1 MKLRGLFCA
10 LALSIGLL
18 PGAALAGC
26 LDDIRA
32 AGVMRVGNGLLGA
45 HPSLWQDRDGV
56 YHGIDADLLHELT
69 RRMGLPRS
77 EFMITEWS
85 TMVPGLKA
93 GRWDIVLSDVNI
105 TQERRV
111 MGHVLFSSPYFM
123 LYDYVIV
130 PENSP
135 IHTLAD
141 LKGRTIGS
149 VLGTNDSAT
158 AHGLVERGIAAS
170 VADYDTFGDPFLALH
185 NGQVDAVVVDQGTLH
200 AQQTHF
206 KGLRTVG
213 GPLFYTPK
221 PRWVAAEAAAPYR
234 LGSEGVVVPEHC
246 PDLLASIDTALDSMR
261 KDGTIR
267 TILKRYGV
275 WEPQQDH
282 LLKTSSTTPGGRAR
296 TGEQG

>member
-1 MKLRGLFCA
+1 VRLRGFLCA
-10 LALSIGLL
+10 FALSIGLL
-18 PGAALAGC
+18 PRPVLAGC
-26 LDDIRA
+26 LEDIRA

-56 YHGIDADLLHELT
+56 YHGIDADLLQELT

-123 LYDYVIV
+123 LYDYIIV

-141 LKGRTIGS
+141 MKGKTVGS

-158 AHGLVERGIAAS
+158 AHGLVERGIAAA

-200 AQQTHF
+200 AQQAHF

-213 GPLFYTPK
+213 GRLFYTPK
-221 PRWVAAEAAAPYR
+221 PRWLAAEAAAPYR

-246 PDLLASIDTALDSMR
+246 PDLLAAIDTALDSMR

-267 TILKRYGV
+267 TILRRYGV

-282 LLKTSSTTPGGRAR
+282 LLKTSIDSTGDNAR
-296 TGEQG
+296 TDEQG

>member
-1 MKLRGLFCA
+1 MSPLFSA
-10 LALSIGLL
+10 LAISAGLL
-18 PGAALAGC
+18 SQPAVAGC
-26 LDDIRA
+26 LDNVRA

-56 YHGIDADLLHELT
+56 YHGIDADILQELT
-69 RRMGLPRS
+69 RRMNLPRS

-123 LYDYVIV
+123 LYDYIIV

-135 IHTLAD
+135 IHSLAD
-141 LKGRTIGS
+141 MKGKIIGS

-158 AHGLVERGIAAS
+158 AHRLVEHGIGAA

-185 NGQVDAVVVDQGTLH
+185 NGQIDAVVVDQGTLH
-200 AQQTHF
+200 AQQAHF

-213 GPLFYTPK
+213 GPVFYTPK
-221 PRWVAAEAAAPYR
+221 PRWATAEAGASYR

-246 PDLLASIDTALDSMR
+246 PDLLAAVNVALDSMR
-261 KDGTIR
+261 EDGTIR

-282 LLKTSSTTPGGRAR
+282 LIKTPPAPPDEKIG
-296 TGEQG
+296 TGEKG

>member
-1 MKLRGLFCA
+1 MTFRRFFFV
-10 LALSIGLL
+10 LALS
-18 PGAALAGC
+18 AALSFHAASAGC

-45 HPSLWQDRDGV
+45 HPSLWQDHDGA
-56 YHGIDADLLHELT
+56 YRGIDADILEELT

-123 LYDYVIV
+123 LYDYIIV
-130 PENSP
+130 PENSQ
-135 IHTLAD
+135 IHTPAD
-141 LKGRTIGS
+141 MKGKTIGS

-158 AHGLVERGIAAS
+158 AHRLVESGIGAS

-200 AQQTHF
+200 AQQAHF

-213 GPLFYTPK
+213 GPVFYAPK
-221 PRWVAAEAAAPYR
+221 PRWAAAEAAAPYR
-234 LGSEGVVVPEHC
+234 LGSEGVVVPERC
-246 PDLLASIDTALDSMR
+246 PDLLAAIDIALDSMR

-282 LLKTSSTTPGGRAR
+282 LIKTPPAPS
-296 TGEQG
+296 GESD